1 MLSNLKKF
9 AAAVATSA
17 LLATGLVASLPAA
30 AEDINVPKLTWPACD
45 DFRTDFCIESVK
57 IQPLGTKTALDL
69 VYVRTQVPAAPVV
82 PVAPVAP
89 STDSAAVSGSP
100 VAPVVPAPVIEKIP
114 GNAVVGSWT
123 HPDWV
128 TYGLNGS
135 GYDGLAIDMKTSNQF
150 SNDIFFTVL
159 PAMFD
164 TAGKPSIALRAGTS
178 RLALDLDIDSQI
190 TVVARIGA
198 VKTGVSIG
206 IANNLTKTSV
216 LGTSAAPGTLV
227 MRGTPVPVP
236 QVASIRQCEGET
248 GVASA
253 VVTTMQGFIVVE
265 TETSGFGVD
274 GLSGRMAI
282 SSNGVACGVTTPVWD
297 DSTETLTWQAGAPHF
312 GPDGTTANLGFY
324 KAVIPAN
331 DALLL
336 WGLTD
341 PAKVASAL
349 EVNVISEAGGS
360 ARVASKRIS
369 YLYGNI
375 IIEATGFEFS
385 KPKIQIKK
393 LSSFKGFAKPKKL
406 TCVDPVTKKRVTFE
420 SAYGCPKAASKP
432 IQNFVTPAFANT
444 TSSLNATHQKAVTG
458 FLKGFPEA
466 NKIVCTGVHGSNATA
481 AQRLVAKKRAD
492 AICSFARSK
501 DTAKALTYLAEAKP
515 SSAANVQGRVMITM
529 RDEK

>member
-1 MLSNLKKF
+1 MLSNLKKI
-9 AAAVATSA
+9 AAGIATSA

-30 AEDINVPKLTWPACD
+30 AEDINVPKITWPACD
-45 DFRTDFCIESVK
+45 NFRTDFCIESVK
-57 IQPLGTKTALDL
+57 IQPLGTSTALDL
-69 VYVRTQVPAAPVV
+69 VYTRTQTAAAPS
-82 PVAPVAP
+82 APATQSP
-89 STDSAAVSGSP
+89 AVSGSATVSP
-100 VAPVVPAPVIEKIP
+100 IAPTPVIERVA
-114 GNAVVGSWT
+114 GNAVAGSWT

-135 GYDGLAIDMKTSNQF
+135 GYDGLAIDMKAANQF
-150 SNDIFFTVL
+150 TNNIFFTVL

-164 TAGKPSIALRAGTS
+164 SAGKPSVALRADGS
-178 RLALDLDIDSQI
+178 RLALNMDIDTRI

-206 IANNLTKTSV
+206 IANNLSKTSE
-216 LGTSAAPGTLV
+216 LGTSSAPGKLI

-236 QVASIRQCEGET
+236 QVTSARQCEGET

-253 VVTTMQGFIVVE
+253 VVTTMQGFVVVE

-282 SSNGVACGVTTPVWD
+282 SSNGVACGVSTPVWD
-297 DSTETLTWQAGAPHF
+297 EASETLTWQAGAPHF
-312 GPDGTTANLGFY
+312 QPDGKTPNLGFY

-336 WGLTD
+336 WGLSD

-349 EVNVISEAGGS
+349 QVNVISEEGGA
-360 ARVASKRIS
+360 ARVAARNIS

-375 IIEATGFEFS
+375 IIEATGFEYS

-393 LSSFKGFAKPKKL
+393 ISSYKGFAKPRNI

-420 SAYGCPKAASKP
+420 NAYGCPKAPSKP
-432 IQNFVTPAFANT
+432 VQSFVTPPFANT
-444 TSSLNATHQKAVTG
+444 TSSLNSAHQRAVTG
-458 FLKGFPEA
+458 FLKDFPEA
-466 NKIVCTGVHGSNATA
+466 NKFICTGVHSPNASA
-481 AQRLVAKKRAD
+481 AQRTVAKKRAD
-492 AICSFARSK
+492 AVCNFAKSR
-501 DTAKALTYLAEAKP
+501 DTAKALTYLSEAKP
-515 SSAANVQGRVMITM
+515 SSAAGFQGRVMITM
-529 RDEK
+529 RDDK